1 MDQRDI
7 LRRLCNGAL
16 AQLLSSNNTVETS
29 SNPDSLINTLIINA
43 VGHLMLKRKTNRSTQ
58 TDFNV
63 QRINQ
68 NGSSMNQT
76 LVETQ
81 HLLPL
86 YKLQHFPRNNKNCI
100 R

>member
-1 MDQRDI
+1 MDQRDL
-7 LRRLCNGAL
+7 LRRLCTI
-16 AQLLSSNNTVETS
+16 LLSSNSNEIQ
-29 SNPDSLINTLIINA
+29 SNPDSLINTLLINA
-43 VGHLMLKRKTNRSTQ
+43 VGHLVLKRRTNKSTQ

-63 QRINQ
+63 QRIKQ
-68 NGSSMNQT
+68 NNTSL

-86 YKLQHFPRNNKNCI
+86 FKLQHHLPRKNQV

>member
-1 MDQRDI
+1 MDQRDL
-7 LRRLCNGAL
+7 LRRLCTI
-16 AQLLSSNNTVETS
+16 LLSSNSNEIQ
-29 SNPDSLINTLIINA
+29 SNPDSLINTLLINA
-43 VGHLMLKRKTNRSTQ
+43 VGHLVLKRRTNKSTQ

-63 QRINQ
+63 QRIKSKN
-68 NGSSMNQT
+68 NT

-86 YKLQHFPRNNKNCI
+86 YKLHHLPRKNQV

>member
-1 MDQRDI
+1 MDQSDL
-7 LRRLCNGAL
+7 LRRLCDGAL
-16 AQLLSSNNTVETS
+16 AQILSSNNLENS
-29 SNPDSLINTLIINA
+29 NNPDSLLNTLLINA
-43 VGHLMLKRKTNRSTQ
+43 VGHLMLKRRTNKSTQ

-68 NGSSMNQT
+68 STS

-86 YKLQHFPRNNKNCI
+86 YKLHHLPRKNCI